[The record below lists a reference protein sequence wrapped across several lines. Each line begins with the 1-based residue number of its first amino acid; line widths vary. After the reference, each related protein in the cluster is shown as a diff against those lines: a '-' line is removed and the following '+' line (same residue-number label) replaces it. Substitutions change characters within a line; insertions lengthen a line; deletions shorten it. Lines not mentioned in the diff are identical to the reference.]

1 MGGIVARVRRLE
13 ERQGVDAGQVKGLV
27 MAFRDGQ
34 DYQVSDNVL
43 GASAFEVWREQAEA
57 DGLQVIVV
65 RRYGNSDD
73 EVNNGECA

>member
-43 GASAFEVWREQAEA
+43 SVSAFEVWREQAEA